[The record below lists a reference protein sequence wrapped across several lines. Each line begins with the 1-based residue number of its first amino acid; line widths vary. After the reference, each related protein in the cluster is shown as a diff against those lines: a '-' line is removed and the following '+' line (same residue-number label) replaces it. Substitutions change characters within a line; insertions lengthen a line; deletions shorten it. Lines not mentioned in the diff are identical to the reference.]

1 MTVFVTRRPLMDI
14 FGKFMRRMTR
24 ITTAI
29 LVADVSDARLRVLS
43 LYFEGRNERVFSGHI
58 DAVHLAL

>member
-1 MTVFVTRRPLMDI
+1 MDI